1 MLSQGELAGLV
12 GLGWPGWAD
21 LAGGSCLDWL
31 GWLARWLADWAS
43 LVAGLAE
50 PAQLAALAGWGWAGC
65 MCFICTCMCACKG
78 VYIIYPQHATRM
90 ETGLCI

>member
-1 MLSQGELAGLV
+1 MLPQGQLAGLV

-50 PAQLAALAGWGWAGC
+50 PAQLAAPAGSGWAGC
-65 MCFICTCMCACKG
+65 QWSGCLGMAALGFWARLAG
-78 VYIIYPQHATRM
+78 RPGIIDKLSM
-90 ETGLCI
+90 